1 MKYFGGIAATILAAA
16 AFMPSATLA
25 QTQAQPQQQRQ
36 VQFVTQFD
44 APTVS
49 RLLLDVQAT
58 WQVEQNADGATVYRA
73 QAGEGVAFALSP
85 RSCSAEQGCV
95 GLLMLA
101 TFTRNDERSSAE
113 MDAFVNAFNN
123 LNPNSKALRAG
134 DQAIVLQSYVN
145 AVYGITYANAQAQLL
160 VFGQEIQKMRNEL
173 TAFSAQGR

>member
-1 MKYFGGIAATILAAA
+1 MKFSGGLGAAIIAVAAL
-16 AFMPSATLA
+16 MPTSAEA
-25 QTQAQPQQQRQ
+25 QNQAQQQRQ

-58 WQVEQNADGATVYRA
+58 WQVEQDASGATVYRA
-73 QAGEGVAFALSP
+73 QAGEGIAFALSP

-101 TFTRNDERSSAE
+101 TFTRSDDRSATE
-113 MDAFVNAFNN
+113 MDAFINAYNN

-134 DQAIVLQSYVN
+134 DQAVVLQSYVN

-160 VFGQEIQKMRNEL
+160 VFGQEIQKMRAEL